1 MVLGMLLAMS
11 LSGSTVPSNDGVSG
25 ASPPVSSGAPSPAR
39 QSGHIDKATVSGVI
53 IEGLRPTCRVL
64 QTDQRRYA
72 LVGPETQELV
82 QGQHVTV
89 TGHERPDLI
98 NPCGLTFV
106 VSTIG

>member
-1 MVLGMLLAMS
+1 MLLAMS
-11 LSGSTVPSNDGVSG
+11 SGGSTAPGNLGGDGVAPS
-25 ASPPVSSGAPSPAR
+25 VSSGAPSTAR
-39 QSGHIDKATVSGVI
+39 RSGHTDKATVSGVI

-72 LVGPETQELV
+72 LVGPHTEDLL

-106 VSTIG
+106 VSAIR